1 MKTINTKIMYVTIGR
16 NGMERMTER
25 YEHGDL
31 YVKEHDYISAS
42 KKLAEYEDT
51 GLTPEQIIQMERENI
66 KLNKQNEEI
75 QNSKIK
81 YYYRAKD
88 AEDRCKTTEKQNKR
102 LKELLKLAFEEIERF
117 YELNTGVRIVT
128 WRYPEIKF
136 DFTLDKNDRQIWK
149 YADEVEEVLKDE

>member
-1 MKTINTKIMYVTIGR
+1 MERLTPINEIKRIISSLYEQKNYWKMRYKLNGDEDSNKYVTVID
-16 NGMERMTER
+16 MAIKA
-25 YEHGDL
+25 L
-31 YVKEHDYISAS
+31 
-42 KKLAEYEDT
+42 ED
-51 GLTPEQIIQMERENI
+51 NI

-102 LKELLKLAFEEIERF
+102 LKKLLKLAFEEIERF

-128 WRYPEIKF
+128 LRYPEIKF
-136 DFTLDKNDRQIWK
+136 DLALDKNDRQIWK
-149 YADEVEEVLKDE
+149 YADEVEEVLKK

>member
-1 MKTINTKIMYVTIGR
+1 
-16 NGMERMTER
+16 MER
-25 YEHGDL
+25 
-31 YVKEHDYISAS
+31 
-42 KKLAEYEDT
+42 
-51 GLTPEQIIQMERENI
+51 LTPINEIKRIISSLYEQKNYWKMRYKLNGDEDSNKYATVIDMAIKALEDNI
-66 KLNKQNEEI
+66 KLNKQREEI

-128 WRYPEIKF
+128 LRYPEIKF
-136 DFTLDKNDRQIWK
+136 DLALDKNDRQIWK
-149 YADEVEEVLKDE
+149 YADEVEEVLKK

>member
-1 MKTINTKIMYVTIGR
+1 MVR
-16 NGMERMTER
+16 FTER
-25 YEHGDL
+25 DEHGDL

-102 LKELLKLAFEEIERF
+102 LKELLKLAFEEI
-117 YELNTGVRIVT
+117 YKISELNEDVCFMECDSCNDCSFVYEETGIC
-128 WRYPEIKF
+128 K
-136 DFTLDKNDRQIWK
+136 WK

>member
-1 MKTINTKIMYVTIGR
+1 MNEIK
-16 NGMERMTER
+16 MT
-25 YEHGDL
+25 
-31 YVKEHDYISAS
+31 VKEAIEQLTDL
-42 KKLAEYEDT
+42 KRDREGFAENDEPDSVFAYDIKAIDVAIKALED
-51 GLTPEQIIQMERENI
+51 NI

-102 LKELLKLAFEEIERF
+102 LKKLLKLAFEEIERF

-128 WRYPEIKF
+128 LRYPEIKF
-136 DFTLDKNDRQIWK
+136 DLALDKNDKQIWK
-149 YADEVEEVLKDE
+149 HADEVEEVLKDE

>member
-1 MKTINTKIMYVTIGR
+1 MKTISTKIMYVTIGR

-31 YVKEHDYISAS
+31 YVKEHDYISDS

-75 QNSKIK
+75 QNSNIE
-81 YYYRAKD
+81 YYNRAKD
-88 AEDRCKTTEKQNKR
+88 AENRCKKIEQQNAR
-102 LKELLKLAFEEIERF
+102 LKELLKAAPGDIHTLLMSDNCEKVCRESDCHCTTVEQCRNICK
-117 YELNTGVRIVT
+117 
-128 WRYPEIKF
+128 WR
-136 DFTLDKNDRQIWK
+136 

>member
-1 MKTINTKIMYVTIGR
+1 MNEIK
-16 NGMERMTER
+16 MT
-25 YEHGDL
+25 
-31 YVKEHDYISAS
+31 VKEAIEQLNDLKRDREGFAKNDEPDSVFAYDIKAIDVAI
-42 KKLAEYEDT
+42 KALED
-51 GLTPEQIIQMERENI
+51 NI

-149 YADEVEEVLKDE
+149 YADEVEEVLKYE